1 MPKAQTADSCP
12 MRGTK
17 EKEELQQ
24 RLEAAARQIAS
35 LQSQLQMQT
44 GRDPLTGMLELT
56 PFMNLLGQELGRA
69 GRYGRPVA
77 VVRIDIDNFEAV
89 NIQLGRQVGDKVLAA
104 AAKMTGGQTRAQDAA
119 CRVAGDQFALLLPET
134 DAAGAAVCAERILGA
149 LERLSAEGV
158 EGLRASAGVAPF
170 ERGQSAERLLAAAG
184 AALRQAQ
191 EDGGG
196 RVALSGAGGA
206 AEYVRGDAALA
217 LMAALSE
224 RDAWT
229 AAHAR
234 AVGNLAATLA
244 QKLGLSADADTIRS
258 AALLHDVGKM
268 GIPDVVLNKPGPLD
282 ESEWS
287 LMREVPLA
295 GERILRSVPGLGVAA
310 RVVRHVHELRDGSGH
325 PDGLAGD
332 QIPLGSR
339 VIAACDAYHAMTSPR
354 PWRPAMAHEQAVH
367 ELLEGSDSQFDPEIV
382 EVLVGHV
389 NGLRQASAYVV
400 ASAAHTRR

>member
-1 MPKAQTADSCP
+1 V
-12 MRGTK
+12 
-17 EKEELQQ
+17 L
-24 RLEAAARQIAS
+24 
-35 LQSQLQMQT
+35 
-44 GRDPLTGMLELT
+44 
-56 PFMNLLGQELGRA
+56 
-69 GRYGRPVA
+69 
-77 VVRIDIDNFEAV
+77 
-89 NIQLGRQVGDKVLAA
+89 LAA
-104 AAKMTGGQTRAQDAA
+104 SKLVTGQTRAQDMA

-134 DAAGAAVCAERILGA
+134 DAAGGAVCAERILGV

-184 AALRQAQ
+184 AALKHAQ

-234 AVGNLAATLA
+234 AVGNLASTLA

-258 AALLHDVGKM
+258 AALLHDIGKM
-268 GIPDVVLNKPGPLD
+268 GIPDLILNKPSSLD
-282 ESEWS
+282 DTEWAV
-287 LMREVPLA
+287 MRDVPLA
-295 GERILRSVPGLGVAA
+295 GERILRSVPGMGGAA
-310 RVVRHVHELRDGSGH
+310 RLIRHVHEHWDGSGN

-339 VIAACDAYHAMTSPR
+339 VIAPCDAYHAMTSPR
-354 PWRPAMAHEQAVH
+354 PWRPAMTHEQAVH
-367 ELLEGSDSQFDPEIV
+367 ELLEGANKQFDPEVV

-389 NGLRQASAYVV
+389 NGLRQASAYL
-400 ASAAHTRR
+400 AGS

>member
-1 MPKAQTADSCP
+1 MRKGVYADFRR

-17 EKEELQQ
+17 EREDMQQ
-24 RLEAAARQIAS
+24 RLEAACRQIAA

-56 PFMNLLGQELGRA
+56 PFMNSLDQELGRA

-77 VVRIDIDNFEAV
+77 VLRIDIDNFEAV
-89 NIQLGRQVGDKVLAA
+89 NIQYGRPAGDRVLAL
-104 AAKMTGGQTRAQDAA
+104 AAKMVAGQTRAQDVV

-134 DAAGAAVCAERILGA
+134 DAAGGATCAERILGV

-170 ERGQSAERLLAAAG
+170 ERGQSAERLLASAG

-196 RVALSGAGGA
+196 RVALSGDGGT

-244 QKLGLSADADTIRS
+244 QKLGLSAEADSIRS

-268 GIPDVVLNKPGPLD
+268 GIPDVILNKPIALD
-282 ESEWS
+282 DAEWS

-295 GERILRSVPGLGVAA
+295 GERILRSVPGMGVSA
-310 RVVRHVHELRDGSGH
+310 RLVRHVHERWDGSGH

-332 QIPLGSR
+332 QIPVGSR
-339 VIAACDAYHAMTSPR
+339 VIAPCDAYHAMTSPR
-354 PWRPAMAHEQAVH
+354 PWRPALTHEQAVH
-367 ELLEGSDSQFDPEIV
+367 ELLEGANTQFDPEIV
-382 EVLVGHV
+382 EILIGHV
-389 NGLRQASAYVV
+389 NGLRQASAYL
-400 ASAAHTRR
+400 AGQ

>member
-1 MPKAQTADSCP
+1 MRTPIAADFWA
-12 MRGTK
+12 MRGNR
-17 EKEELQQ
+17 EKEDLQQ
-24 RLEAAARQIAS
+24 RLEAACRQIAS
-35 LQSQLQMQT
+35 LQAQLQQQT

-56 PFMNLLGQELGRA
+56 PFMNSVHHELGRA
-69 GRYGRPVA
+69 GRYGRPVS
-77 VVRIDIDNFEAV
+77 VVRIDIDDFEAV
-89 NIQLGRQVGDKVLAA
+89 NIQHGRSAGDRVLAA
-104 AAKMTGGQTRAQDAA
+104 AARMIAGQTRAQDVS

-134 DAAGAAVCAERILGA
+134 DAAGAAVCAERILGV

-170 ERGQSAERLLAAAG
+170 ERGQSAERLLASAG
-184 AALRQAQ
+184 AALKQAQ

-196 RVALSGAGGA
+196 RVALVGAAGA
-206 AEYVRGDAALA
+206 AEYVRGDAAVA

-258 AALLHDVGKM
+258 AALLHDIGKM
-268 GIPDVVLNKPGPLD
+268 GIPDLVLNKPAALD
-282 ESEWS
+282 DAEWS

-295 GERILRSVPGLGVAA
+295 GERILRSVPGMGAAA
-310 RVVRHVHELRDGSGH
+310 RLVRHVQERWDGSGH

-354 PWRPAMAHEQAVH
+354 PWRPAMTHEQAIH
-367 ELLEGSDSQFDPEIV
+367 ELLEGANTQFDPEVV
-382 EVLVGHV
+382 EVIIGHI
-389 NGLRQASAYVV
+389 NGLRQASAYLTE
-400 ASAAHTRR
+400 H

>member
-1 MPKAQTADSCP
+1 M
-12 MRGTK
+12 
-17 EKEELQQ
+17 QQ
-24 RLEAAARQIAS
+24 RLEAACRQIAQ
-35 LQSQLQMQT
+35 LQSQLQLQT
-44 GRDPLTGMLELT
+44 GRDPLTGLLELT
-56 PFMNLLGQELGRA
+56 PFMTSLDQELNRA
-69 GRYGRPVA
+69 GRFGRPVA
-77 VVRIDIDNFEAV
+77 VLRVDIDNFEAV
-89 NIQLGRQVGDKVLAA
+89 NLQHGRQVGDRLLAVA
-104 AAKMTGGQTRAQDAA
+104 ARAVAGETRGQDIA

-134 DAAGAAVCAERILGA
+134 DAAGAAVCAERILGV

-158 EGLRASAGVAPF
+158 EGLRASAGIAPF
-170 ERGQSAERLLAAAG
+170 ERGQSGERLLAAAG

-196 RVALSGAGGA
+196 RVALSGAAGA
-206 AEYVRGDAALA
+206 GEYVRGDAALA

-244 QKLGLSADADTIRS
+244 QKLGLSAEADTIRT

-268 GIPDVVLNKPGPLD
+268 GIPDAILNKPVALD
-282 ESEWS
+282 DVELS

-295 GERILRSVPGLGVAA
+295 GERILRSVPGMGAAA
-310 RVVRHVHELRDGSGH
+310 RLVRHVHERWDGTGH
-325 PDGLAGD
+325 PDGLAGN

-339 VIAACDAYHAMTSPR
+339 VIAPCDAYHAMTSPR
-354 PWRPAMAHEQAVH
+354 PWRPAMTHEAAIH
-367 ELLEGSDSQFDPEIV
+367 ELLEGANTQFDPEVV

-389 NGLRQASAYVV
+389 NGLRQASAYL
-400 ASAAHTRR
+400 SGS

>member
-1 MPKAQTADSCP
+1 

-24 RLEAAARQIAS
+24 RLEAACRQVA
-35 LQSQLQMQT
+35 QLQAQLQQHT

-56 PFMNLLGQELGRA
+56 PFMNSLGQELGRA
-69 GRYGRPVA
+69 GRYGRPVS

-89 NIQLGRQVGDKVLAA
+89 NIQLGRQVGDRVLAA
-104 AAKMTGGQTRAQDAA
+104 TGRLIVGQTRAQDIV

-134 DAAGAAVCAERILGA
+134 DAAGASVCAERILGV
-149 LERLSAEGV
+149 LERFRVEGV
-158 EGLRASAGVAPF
+158 EGLRASAGIAPF
-170 ERGQSAERLLAAAG
+170 ERGQSGERLLAAAG

-196 RVALSGAGGA
+196 RVTLSGAGGA

-229 AAHAR
+229 AAHSR

-258 AALLHDVGKM
+258 AALLHDIGKM
-268 GIPDVVLNKPGPLD
+268 GIPDVILNKPMTLD
-282 ESEWS
+282 AAEWS

-295 GERILRSVPGLGVAA
+295 GERILRSVPGMGSAA
-310 RVVRHVHELRDGSGH
+310 RLVRHVHEHFDGSGH
-325 PDGLAGD
+325 PDGLAHD
-332 QIPLGSR
+332 EIPIGSR

-354 PWRPAMAHEQAVH
+354 PWRPALTHEAAVH
-367 ELLEGSDSQFDPEIV
+367 ELLEGAKTQFDPEVV
-382 EVLVGHV
+382 EVLIGHV
-389 NGLRQASAYVV
+389 NGLRQASAYLVEN
-400 ASAAHTRR
+400 

>member
-1 MPKAQTADSCP
+1 
-12 MRGTK
+12 MRGTRG
-17 EKEELQQ
+17 ETQELQQ
-24 RLEAAARQIAS
+24 RLEAACRQIAQ
-35 LQSQLQMQT
+35 LQSQLQQQT

-56 PFMNLLGQELGRA
+56 PFMNSLGQELGRA
-69 GRYGRPVA
+69 GRYGRPVT

-89 NIQLGRQVGDKVLAA
+89 NIQVGRQAGDKVLAA
-104 AAKMTGGQTRAQDAA
+104 AARMIAGQTRAQDIA

-134 DAAGAAVCAERILGA
+134 DAAGAAVCAERILGV

-170 ERGQSAERLLAAAG
+170 ERGQNAERLLAAAG

-258 AALLHDVGKM
+258 AALLHDIGKM
-268 GIPDVVLNKPGPLD
+268 GIPDLVLNKPAPLD
-282 ESEWS
+282 EAEWS

-295 GERILRSVPGLGVAA
+295 GERILRSVPGMGAAA
-310 RVVRHVHELRDGSGH
+310 RLVRHVHERWDGSGH
-325 PDGLAGD
+325 PDGLAGE

-354 PWRPAMAHEQAVH
+354 PWRPALTHEQAIH
-367 ELLEGSDSQFDPEIV
+367 ELLEGSGTQFDPEVV
-382 EVLVGHV
+382 EVLAGHV
-389 NGLRQASAYVV
+389 NGLRQASAYLVD
-400 ASAAHTRR
+400 HE

>member
-1 MPKAQTADSCP
+1 
-12 MRGTK
+12 MRGAR
-17 EKEELQQ
+17 EKDELQQ
-24 RLEAAARQIAS
+24 RLQAAGHQIA
-35 LQSQLQMQT
+35 QLQAQLQQHA
-44 GRDPLTGMLELT
+44 GRDPLTNLPELT
-56 PFMNLLGQELGRA
+56 PFMNTLGMELSRA

-89 NIQLGRQVGDKVLAA
+89 NVQYGRPAGDRVLAMA
-104 AAKMTGGQTRAQDAA
+104 ARMIAGQTRAQDIV

-134 DAAGAAVCAERILGA
+134 DAAGAAVCAERILGV

-170 ERGQSAERLLAAAG
+170 ERGQSGERLLASAG

-191 EDGGG
+191 EGGGG

-229 AAHAR
+229 AAHSR
-234 AVGNLAATLA
+234 AVGNLAATLS
-244 QKLGLSADADTIRS
+244 QKFGLSADADTIRT

-268 GIPDVVLNKPGPLD
+268 GIPDVVLNKPLALD
-282 ESEWS
+282 EAEWS
-287 LMREVPLA
+287 LMREVPLG
-295 GERILRSVPGLGVAA
+295 GERILRSVPGMGAAA
-310 RVVRHVHELRDGSGH
+310 RLVRHVHERWDGSGH

-332 QIPLGSR
+332 EIPLGSR
-339 VIAACDAYHAMTSPR
+339 VIAACDAYHAMISPR
-354 PWRPAMAHEQAVH
+354 PWRAALSHEQAIH
-367 ELLEGSDSQFDPEIV
+367 ELLEGAKTQFDPEIV
-382 EVLVGHV
+382 EVLAGHV
-389 NGLRQASAYVV
+389 NGLRQASAYLV
-400 ASAAHTRR
+400 SD

>member
-1 MPKAQTADSCP
+1 MRMAISADLSP
-12 MRGTK
+12 LRGTK
-17 EKEELQQ
+17 EKDEMQQ
-24 RLEAAARQIAS
+24 RLEAACRQIAA

-56 PFMNLLGQELGRA
+56 PFMNSLELELGRA
-69 GRYGRPVA
+69 GRYGRPVT

-89 NIQLGRQVGDKVLAA
+89 NIQYGRPAGDRVLAA
-104 AAKMTGGQTRAQDAA
+104 AAKMVAGQTRAQDVV

-134 DAAGAAVCAERILGA
+134 DAAGGAVCAERILGV

-170 ERGQSAERLLAAAG
+170 ERGQNAERLLASAG
-184 AALRQAQ
+184 GALRQAQ

-196 RVALSGAGGA
+196 RVALSGASGA
-206 AEYVRGDAALA
+206 AEYVRGDAAHA

-234 AVGNLAATLA
+234 AVGSLAATLA
-244 QKLGLSADADTIRS
+244 QKLGLSSEADSIRS

-268 GIPDVVLNKPGPLD
+268 GIPDVILNKPMALD
-282 ESEWS
+282 DAEWS

-295 GERILRSVPGLGVAA
+295 GERILRSVPGMGVAA
-310 RVVRHVHELRDGSGH
+310 RLVRHVHERWDGSGH

-332 QIPLGSR
+332 QIPVGSR
-339 VIAACDAYHAMTSPR
+339 VIAPCDAYHAMTSPR
-354 PWRPAMAHEQAVH
+354 PWRPAMTHEQAVH
-367 ELLEGSDSQFDPEIV
+367 ELLEGANTQFDPEVV
-382 EVLVGHV
+382 EVLIGHV
-389 NGLRQASAYVV
+389 NGVRQASAYL
-400 ASAAHTRR
+400 AGQ

>member
-1 MPKAQTADSCP
+1 

-17 EKEELQQ
+17 EKEDLQQ
-24 RLEAAARQIAS
+24 RLEAACRQIAS
-35 LQSQLQMQT
+35 LQSQLQQQT

-56 PFMNLLGQELGRA
+56 PFMNSLDQELSRA

-89 NIQLGRQVGDKVLAA
+89 NIQVGRPAGDRVLAA
-104 AAKMTGGQTRAQDAA
+104 AARMIAGQTRAQDIV
-119 CRVAGDQFALLLPET
+119 CRVSGDQFALLLPET
-134 DAAGAAVCAERILGA
+134 DAAGASVCAERILGV

-158 EGLRASAGVAPF
+158 EGLRASAGIAPF

-191 EDGGG
+191 EEGGG
-196 RVALSGAGGA
+196 RVAFSGTGGA
-206 AEYVRGDAALA
+206 AEVVRGDAALA

-229 AAHAR
+229 GAHAR
-234 AVGNLAATLA
+234 EVGNLAATLA
-244 QKLGLSADADTIRS
+244 QKLGLSADADAIRT

-268 GIPDVVLNKPGPLD
+268 GIPDLVLNKPAALD
-282 ESEWS
+282 EAEWS
-287 LMREVPLA
+287 LMREIPLA
-295 GERILRSVPGLGVAA
+295 GERILRSVPGMGGTA
-310 RVVRHVHELRDGSGH
+310 RLVRHVHERWDGSGH

-354 PWRPAMAHEQAVH
+354 PWRAALTHEEAVH
-367 ELLEGSDSQFDPEIV
+367 ELLAGANTQFDPEVV

-389 NGLRQASAYVV
+389 NGLRQASAYIPD
-400 ASAAHTRR
+400 

>member
-1 MPKAQTADSCP
+1 
-12 MRGTK
+12 MRGIRGETQ
-17 EKEELQQ
+17 ELQQ
-24 RLEAAARQIAS
+24 RLEAACRQIAQ
-35 LQSQLQMQT
+35 LQSQLQKQR

-56 PFMNLLGQELGRA
+56 PFMNSLGQELGRA
-69 GRYGRPVA
+69 GRYGRPVT

-89 NIQLGRQVGDKVLAA
+89 NIQVGRQAGDKVLAA
-104 AAKMTGGQTRAQDAA
+104 AARMIAGQTRAQDIA
-119 CRVAGDQFALLLPET
+119 CRVAGDQFAILLPET
-134 DAAGAAVCAERILGA
+134 DAAGGATCAERILGV
-149 LERLSAEGV
+149 LERLTAEGV
-158 EGLRASAGVAPF
+158 DGLRASAGVAPF
-170 ERGQSAERLLAAAG
+170 ERGQNAERLLAASG

-244 QKLGLSADADTIRS
+244 QKLGLSADADTIRT
-258 AALLHDVGKM
+258 AALLHDIGKM
-268 GIPDVVLNKPGPLD
+268 GIPDVVLNKPMALD
-282 ESEWS
+282 EAEWS
-287 LMREVPLA
+287 LMREVPLG
-295 GERILRSVPGLGVAA
+295 GERILRSVPGMGASA
-310 RVVRHVHELRDGSGH
+310 RLVRHVHERFDGSGH

-354 PWRPAMAHEQAVH
+354 PWRPAMAHEEAVH
-367 ELLEGSDSQFDPEIV
+367 ELLEGAHTQFDPEIV
-382 EVLVGHV
+382 EVLIGHV
-389 NGLRQASAYVV
+389 NGLRQASAYI
-400 ASAAHTRR
+400 T

>member
-1 MPKAQTADSCP
+1 
-12 MRGTK
+12 MRGTR

-24 RLEAAARQIAS
+24 RLEAACRQIAS
-35 LQSQLQMQT
+35 LQSQLQMHS
-44 GRDPLTGMLELT
+44 GRDPLTGLLELT
-56 PFMNLLGQELGRA
+56 PFMNALEQELSRA

-77 VVRIDIDNFEAV
+77 VIRIDIDNFEAV
-89 NIQLGRQVGDKVLAA
+89 NIQCGRSAGDRVLLAA
-104 AAKMTGGQTRAQDAA
+104 SKLVTGQTRAQDMA

-134 DAAGAAVCAERILGA
+134 DAAGGAVCAERILGV

-184 AALRQAQ
+184 AALKHAQ

-258 AALLHDVGKM
+258 AALLHDIGKM
-268 GIPDVVLNKPGPLD
+268 GIPDLILNKPGPLD
-282 ESEWS
+282 DTEWAV
-287 LMREVPLA
+287 MRDVPLA
-295 GERILRSVPGLGVAA
+295 GERILRSVPGMGGAA
-310 RVVRHVHELRDGSGH
+310 RLIRHLGEHWDGSGH

-339 VIAACDAYHAMTSPR
+339 VIAPCDAYHAMTSPR
-354 PWRPAMAHEQAVH
+354 PWRAAMTHEQAIH
-367 ELLEGSDSQFDPEIV
+367 ELLEGANKRFDPEVV

-389 NGLRQASAYVV
+389 NGLRQASSYLAG
-400 ASAAHTRR
+400 S

>member
-1 MPKAQTADSCP
+1 
-12 MRGTK
+12 MRGARET
-17 EKEELQQ
+17 EELKQ
-24 RLEAAARQIAS
+24 RLEAACRQIAS
-35 LQSQLQMQT
+35 LQSQLHEHS

-56 PFMNLLGQELGRA
+56 PFMNSLEQELGRA

-89 NIQLGRQVGDKVLAA
+89 NIQCGRPAGDRVLVA
-104 AAKMTGGQTRAQDAA
+104 AAKTVAGQTRAQDIV

-134 DAAGAAVCAERILGA
+134 DTAGAAVCAERILGA

-158 EGLRASAGVAPF
+158 EGLQASAGVAPF
-170 ERGQSAERLLAAAG
+170 ERGQNAERLLAASG
-184 AALRQAQ
+184 AALRQARD
-191 EDGGG
+191 EGGG

-229 AAHAR
+229 ASHAR

-244 QKLGLSADADTIRS
+244 QKLGLSAEADTIRS
-258 AALLHDVGKM
+258 AALLHDIGKM
-268 GIPDVVLNKPGPLD
+268 GMPDLILNKPAPLD
-282 ESEWS
+282 DAEWS
-287 LMREVPLA
+287 LMRDVPLS
-295 GERILRSVPGLGVAA
+295 GERILRSVPGMGNAA
-310 RVVRHVHELRDGSGH
+310 RLVRHIHERWDGSGH

-339 VIAACDAYHAMTSPR
+339 VIAPCDAYHAMTSPR
-354 PWRPAMAHEQAVH
+354 PWRPAMTHEQAVH
-367 ELLEGSDSQFDPEIV
+367 ELLEGASTQFDPDVV

-389 NGLRQASAYVV
+389 NGLRQASVYLAG
-400 ASAAHTRR
+400 S